1 MEPLSCRIRG
11 LSDGKE
17 LLRELL
23 TRNARIEQTIR
34 SVLRVI
40 PKGQSK
46 DPKRSEGFENVAEEQ
61 HFCRLL
67 HSMIQA

>member
-11 LSDGKE
+11 PSGGKE

-40 PKGQSK
+40 PKGRSK
-46 DPKRSEGFENVAEEQ
+46 DPKRSEGFENAAEEQ
-61 HFCRLL
+61 RFAD
-67 HSMIQA
+67 SITV